1 MTPPTGL
8 LPSCARRTNVVG
20 MRKIQSRPGATK
32 LVSLVIAATVSL
44 GAVGCSSG
52 HPTISASSSAGE
64 TTSSAAA
71 HQTVDVSAVW
81 ASHPMP
87 DCPRVVIGN
96 ATASPGLVLPD
107 DASVANQLEG
117 VRSPGSESW
126 VREKLGWVTQE
137 LAATRADIISD
148 PSSPGVPAQSK
159 RFSQYVE
166 HVRAELEAGQNIPDS
181 DLDGRFP
188 EGCA

>member
-1 MTPPTGL
+1 MK
-8 LPSCARRTNVVG
+8 NNN
-20 MRKIQSRPGATK
+20 QSRPGTK
-32 LVSLVIAATVSL
+32 ILAALAIALGVSIGV
-44 GAVGCSSG
+44 VGCGST
-52 HPTISASSSAGE
+52 HPTTSGSSSAGE
-64 TTSSAAA
+64 TSSSASA
-71 HQTVDVSAVW
+71 QNMVDVSAVW
-81 ASHPMP
+81 VTHPMP

-107 DASVANQLEG
+107 DASVARQLAG

-126 VREKLGWVTQE
+126 VREKLGWVTKW
-137 LAATRADIISD
+137 LGKTRADIISD

-166 HVRAELEAGQNIPDS
+166 HIRTELEAGKDISDS
-181 DLDGRFP
+181 ALDGRFP